1 MAANDTIAAIAT
13 APGRG
18 GIGIIRISGPVLGP
32 LVAALLGRRLEPRHA
47 SWCVFRDDQGD
58 AIDEGLALFFPAPN
72 SYTGEDVLELHA
84 HGGPV
89 VLQVLLKR
97 CLALDVR
104 AAEPGEF
111 TKRAFL
117 NDKLDLAQ
125 AEGVADL
132 INAATVQA
140 ARCAVRS
147 LQGVFSARVDE
158 LGAALIDLR
167 MWVEASLDF
176 PEEEIDRLQ
185 EAEVRRK
192 LAAIS
197 ERLASVVKAAKQG
210 SLLREGIHVVLVGR
224 PNVGKSSLLNAL
236 AGEELAIVTEIPGT
250 TRDTIRQAVDVG
262 GIPMHIIDTAGLRD
276 TQDPVERIGVTRTW
290 AAIEKADLVVLLT
303 DCRVGE
309 SADDGQIMSRLP
321 ERLARLRVMN
331 KIDLIAEAPRVATAG
346 NDPAVWLSA
355 KSGAGIDLLQQ
366 KILEMVGWGGP
377 EEGLF
382 LARTRHL
389 EALAKAARHLQAAGA
404 VGQQAEILA
413 EELRLA
419 QEALMSVT
427 GEYTPDDLLGEI
439 FSRFCIGK

>member
-1 MAANDTIAAIAT
+1 
-13 APGRG
+13 
-18 GIGIIRISGPVLGP
+18 
-32 LVAALLGRRLEPRHA
+32 
-47 SWCVFRDDQGD
+47 VFRDDQGD
-58 AIDEGLALFFPAPN
+58 AIDEGLALFFAAPN
-72 SYTGEDVLELHA
+72 SYTGEDVLELHG

-89 VLQVLLKR
+89 VLQALLKR
-97 CLALDVR
+97 CVALGARV
-104 AAEPGEF
+104 AEPGEF

-147 LQGVFSARVDE
+147 LQGVFSARIAE

-197 ERLASVVKAAKQG
+197 ERLASVANAARQG

-290 AAIEKADLVVLLT
+290 AAVEKADLVVLLT
-303 DCRVGE
+303 DCRSGE
-309 SADDGQIMSRLP
+309 SAEDQEIMSRLP
-321 ERLARLRVMN
+321 ERLPRLRVMN
-331 KIDLIAEAPRVATAG
+331 KIDLIAEAPRIATVG

-355 KSGAGIDLLQQ
+355 KSGAGTELLQQ
-366 KILEMVGWGGP
+366 KILEMIGWGAPG
-377 EEGLF
+377 EGLF
-382 LARTRHL
+382 LARARHL
-389 EALAKAARHLQAAGA
+389 EALAKAAGHLQAAGA
-404 VGQQAEILA
+404 VGQQVEIFA

-427 GEYTPDDLLGEI
+427 GEYTSDDLLGEI